1 MTSQTQT
8 ETVALDPTTVT
19 TTNVTVCE
27 PHDNSDW
34 DTSITPN
41 LRLLVPDRRLNQSRC
56 PAKRGLDGAN
66 DGGTQPKSIEE
77 TGKRSL
83 HHFPRSA
90 IIFPMPALEFD
101 FRVAVT
107 LNQEPSRFEGRE
119 NKEIISIVAGLWSGS
134 FGNGRITVLCQP
146 PARPTLSLTPEKTQS
161 GGYDLGQARGF
172 RPVRIVEGAFI
183 LQTMDELPA
192 SLEMRTRGSLSGPC
206 DILDTLLNP
215 SQPKNI
221 DPRRYGLRMF
231 ATLKSPDKR
240 YAEIVNCGLWV
251 ASGVWHDRELIIE

>member
-19 TTNVTVCE
+19 TNNVTVCE

-34 DTSITPN
+34 DTNFTPD
-41 LRLLVPDRRLNQSRC
+41 LRLLVPDRRPSESRC

-66 DGGTQPKSIEE
+66 DGGTQSQSIEE

-90 IIFPMPALEFD
+90 VTFPMPALEFD

-134 FGNGRITVLCQP
+134 FGNGRIT
-146 PARPTLSLTPEKTQS
+146 A

-172 RPVRIVEGAFI
+172 RPVRIVEAAFN

-206 DILDTLLNP
+206 DVLDTLLNP

-221 DPRRYGLRMF
+221 DPRRYSLRMF